1 MTRRAGLLGRRFPRV
16 LIALAAALWL
26 SLAAGCTSSS
36 KSSDGATN
44 ATTATSTATA
54 TGTAA
59 VCADYDALK
68 ASLSNLVHINVVNAG
83 RDGIEAALDDVSAK
97 LATLKSSAQQEFK
110 SQIDQLDSAV
120 NDLKTTL
127 GNLSGNSLGGTV
139 TTIATQL
146 VAIGNAGRALGS
158 AVAQTCPNA
167 TSS

>member
-1 MTRRAGLLGRRFPRV
+1 VPAR
-16 LIALAAALWL
+16 IALAAALSL

-36 KSSDGATN
+36 KSSGGTTN
-44 ATTATSTATA
+44 ATTATSETTATSAATA
-54 TGTAA
+54 TSTAA

-68 ASLSNLVHINVVNAG
+68 TSLSNLVHINVVNAG
-83 RDGIEAALDDVSAK
+83 RDGIEAALDDVSTK
-97 LATLKSSAQQEFK
+97 LATLKSSAQQEFT
-110 SQIDQLDSAV
+110 SQIDQLQTAI

-146 VAIGNAGRALGS
+146 VAVGNAGRALGS
-158 AVAQTCPNA
+158 AVAKTCPNA